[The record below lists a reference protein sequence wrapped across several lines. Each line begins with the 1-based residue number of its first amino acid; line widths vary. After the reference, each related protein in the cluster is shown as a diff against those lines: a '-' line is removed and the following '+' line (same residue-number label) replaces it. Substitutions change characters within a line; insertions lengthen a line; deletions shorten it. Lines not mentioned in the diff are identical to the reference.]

1 MKKTEGIF
9 GKNVRKNENKPK
21 PKPEGI
27 ELTLFGKN
35 AGANGQGT
43 LMFYGV
49 TDYREGVDELS
60 FNYVSASSGNTKE
73 AIFYIT
79 DLMGFSRTPY

>member
-1 MKKTEGIF
+1 MYAGI
-9 GKNVRKNENKPK
+9 KPK
-21 PKPEGI
+21 EKPKGM

-49 TDYREGVDELS
+49 TDYKEVANEIT
-60 FNYVSASSGNTKE
+60 FTYVSASTGNIKE
-73 AIFYIT
+73 AIFYIE
-79 DLMGFSRTPY
+79 DLMGWSKKVY